1 MFYMEKKPTNRDLQ
15 ALETEKKVTDMA
27 MKLVKEHGYDRVTI
41 SQICKACG
49 VAKGTF
55 YSYFTSKK
63 DILIKLTSRF
73 NNELS
78 QLFIYDENLD
88 AVTLYQN
95 AVTSYLNYVN
105 KDGHVFTKSY
115 VKAMIDEELATEN
128 TSLELQQQFIDKVL
142 RKGLRDGDFQ
152 LNMSCDDFFE
162 LFSITLMGVLA
173 QWSMKKESD
182 GLIMMGQRALFPLIN
197 LMRKQCQSKT
207 GVII

>member
-1 MFYMEKKPTNRDLQ
+1 MFQMEKKLTNRDLQ

-27 MKLVKEHGYDRVTI
+27 MKLVREHGYDRVTI
-41 SQICKACG
+41 SQICKACD

-73 NNELS
+73 NKELS

-95 AVTSYLNYVN
+95 TVTSYLNYVS

-115 VKAMIDEELATEN
+115 VKALIDEELATEEN
-128 TSLELQQQFIDKVL
+128 ISLELQQNFIDKVVC
-142 RKGLRDGDFQ
+142 KGLRDGDFQ
-152 LNMSCDDFFE
+152 LNMRYDDFFA
-162 LFSITLMGVLA
+162 LFRATLMGVLT
-173 QWSMKKESD
+173 QWSMSKESE
-182 GLIMMGQRALFPLIN
+182 GLIVMGQRVLFPLIN
-197 LMRKQCQSKT
+197 LMRK
-207 GVII
+207 